1 MPAFTKPLK
10 CLAVMLAVSILPGA
24 PPLAAAVR
32 VCHPIVSS
40 EVVTAPT
47 EKEAKTLALGEW
59 RRKARAR
66 GENLDSWRLAINKAL
81 KCYPDP
87 KGFACVAFGAPC
99 IIQQNPE
106 QRPAGR
112 DRKGLPL

>member
-1 MPAFTKPLK
+1 MPALRQTLK
-10 CLAVMLAVSILPGA
+10 CLAVVVPVSMVLPA

-32 VCHPIVSS
+32 VCQPIVSS

-47 EKEAKTLALGEW
+47 EKEAKTLALAEW
-59 RRKARAR
+59 RRKALAR
-66 GENLDSWRLAINKAL
+66 GENLDGWRLAINKAL

-112 DRKGLPL
+112 DRKGVPL